1 MKCFD
6 LAPVP
11 AFFSIILVNLAKLT
25 AWLQA
30 LALLIGCA
38 VSAAMFIAWCYKAKR
53 EKLAEKLAELKLQEA
68 EKLAAQKI
76 KDAEVKAAKI
86 ITDVAAALKV

>member
-1 MKCFD
+1 MKSIDF
-6 LAPVP
+6 APVP
-11 AFFSIILVNLAKLT
+11 ALLSLIVVNLAKIT
-25 AWLQA
+25 EWLQI
-30 LALLIGCA
+30 LALLFGIA

-53 EKLAEKLAELKLQEA
+53 EKLSERLAELKLQEA

-76 KDAEVKAAKI
+76 RDAEVKAAKL

>member
-11 AFFSIILVNLAKLT
+11 AFFSIILVNLAKFT

-53 EKLAEKLAELKLQEA
+53 EKLSERLAELKLQEA
-68 EKLAAQKI
+68 EKLAAQTI
-76 KDAEVKAAKI
+76 REAEAKAAKL
-86 ITDVAAALKV
+86 ITDVSAALKV

>member
-1 MKCFD
+1 MKSFD

-11 AFFSIILVNLAKLT
+11 AFISIIVVNLAKFT

-38 VSAAMFIAWCYKAKR
+38 VSVAMFVAWCYKAKR
-53 EKLAEKLAELKLQEA
+53 EKLAERLAEIKLQEA
-68 EKLAAQKI
+68 EKVAAQTI
-76 KDAEVKAAKI
+76 KKAEEKAARI
-86 ITDVAAALKV
+86 ITDVVAALKA